1 MKYFSEQR
9 DYRDISLYSNVSEA
23 DWNDWRWQVK
33 NRISSLDDLK
43 KVIALSE
50 EEERG
55 IEKTLSRFRMAISP
69 YYATLMDAEDPKC
82 PIRRQAV
89 PDIHETVKVPE
100 DMEDPLSED
109 EDSPVAG
116 LTHRYPDRVLF
127 QVTDQCTMYCR
138 HCTRRR
144 MVGVNDRMRSKKELA
159 ADIKYIAETPEV
171 RDVLLS
177 GGDPLTMSDDQLE
190 WILSELR
197 KIPHVEIIRIGS
209 RTPVVLPHRI
219 TPELVAMLEKY
230 HPIWFNTHFNHPK
243 EVTSESSAACDRLS
257 RGGIPIGNQSVL
269 LRGVNDC
276 IHVMKKLLH
285 ELLKI
290 RVRPYYLYQ
299 CDLSVGIEHF
309 RTSIGAGIEIMERL
323 RGHTSGMAI
332 PTFVVDAPGGG
343 GKIPLMP
350 QYMISRSDHKIILRN
365 YEGFV
370 SAYTEP
376 DIVQEPCKICE
387 EMKKKGAMSIGIE
400 KLFTGEAATLKPV
413 DSVREKRKERMKREF
428 HA

>member
-1 MKYFSEQR
+1 MRNYKEIELFK
-9 DYRDISLYSNVSEA
+9 NVTE
-23 DWNDWRWQVK
+23 DEWNDWHWHVR
-33 NRISSLDDLK
+33 NRITDLETLK
-43 KVIALSE
+43 KVIEISKE
-50 EEERG
+50 EEEG
-55 IEKTLSRFRMAISP
+55 IKKTLKIFRMAISP
-69 YYATLMDAEDPKC
+69 YYASLMDPKDPTC
-82 PIRRQAV
+82 PIRKQAV
-89 PDIHETVKVPE
+89 PSFHESRKAPE
-100 DMEDPLSED
+100 DMVDPLSED

-144 MVGVNDRMRSKKELA
+144 MVGVNDKMRLKSELS
-159 ADIKYIAETPEV
+159 ADIDYIRETPEV

-177 GGDPLTMSDDQLE
+177 GGDPLTLSDDQLE
-190 WILSELR
+190 WIIAELR

-209 RTPVVLPHRI
+209 RTPVVLPYRI
-219 TPELVAMLEKY
+219 TPDLVEMLTKY

-243 EVTSESSAACDRLS
+243 EVTPESEKACDLLS
-257 RGGIPIGNQSVL
+257 RGGIPLGNQSVL

-276 IHVMKKLLH
+276 IHIMKKLLH
-285 ELLKI
+285 ELLRI

-309 RTSIGAGIEIMERL
+309 RTSIGKGIEMMERL
-323 RGHTSGMAI
+323 LGHTSGLAV

-343 GKIPLMP
+343 GKIPVMP

-365 YEGFV
+365 YEGFI

-376 DIVQEPCKICE
+376 VIEHEDCEICKA
-387 EMKKKGAMSIGIE
+387 MLKKGAKSIGIE
-400 KLFTGEAATLKPV
+400 ALFTGEVQTLKPSG
-413 DSVREKRKERMKREF
+413 SVRERRKKTKF

>member
-1 MKYFSEQR
+1 MKHFSGQR
-9 DYRDISLYSNVSEA
+9 NYRDIPLYSGVSEH

-33 NRISSLDDLK
+33 NRITDLDGLKQVIDLS
-43 KVIALSE
+43 SE
-50 EEERG
+50 EEQG

-69 YYATLMDAEDPKC
+69 YYATLMDPDDPEC
-82 PIRRQAV
+82 PVRRQAV
-89 PDIHETVKVPE
+89 PDILETRKAPE

-144 MVGVNDRMRSKKELA
+144 MVGVNDRMRSRKELA
-159 ADIKYIAETPEV
+159 ADIRYIAETPEV

-177 GGDPLTMSDDQLE
+177 GGDPLTMSEDQLE
-190 WILSELR
+190 WILTELR

-209 RTPVVLPHRI
+209 RTPVVLPQRI
-219 TPELVAMLEKY
+219 TQELVTMLEKY

-243 EVTSESSAACDRLS
+243 EVTPESAAACDRLS
-257 RGGIPIGNQSVL
+257 RGGIPVGNQSVL

-285 ELLKI
+285 DLMKI
-290 RVRPYYLYQ
+290 RVRPYYLDQ
-299 CDLSVGIEHF
+299 CDLSEGIEHF

-376 DIVQEPCKICE
+376 DIIQETCEICE
-387 EMKKKGAMSIGIE
+387 EMKKKGTESIGIE
-400 KLFTGEAATLKPV
+400 KLFTGEAATLKPM
-413 DSVREKRKERMKREF
+413 DSVREKRKEKMKQKF